1 MEQETGA
8 VDDSK
13 GQQQLGGLIKDRVVV
28 RGEELSELARRLCE
42 VFS

>member
-13 GQQQLGGLIKDRVVV
+13 GQQQLRGLVKDRVVV
-28 RGEELSELARRLCE
+28 VLLSELARLCE